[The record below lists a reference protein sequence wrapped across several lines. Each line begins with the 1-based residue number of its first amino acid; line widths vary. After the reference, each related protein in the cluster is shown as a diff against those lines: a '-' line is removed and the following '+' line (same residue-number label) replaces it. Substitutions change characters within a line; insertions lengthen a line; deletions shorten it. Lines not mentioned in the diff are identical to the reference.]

1 MKKSL
6 LILLLVAA
14 LPVLSYAIVRT
25 IGWDAPTTYSNGD
38 PLPTS
43 EISFYNIY
51 WGTVSGGPYPNQAAT
66 VDAVTQISVDFPENN
81 RIYLVATTVASNGI
95 ESDFSEE
102 LAVNLRKPMPPTSL
116 FRN

>member
-1 MKKSL
+1 MMKRIL
-6 LILLLVAA
+6 AVLMLISI
-14 LPVLSYAIVRT
+14 PIISYGIVRT

-66 VDAVTQISVDFPENN
+66 VDAVTQISVDFPDNN
-81 RIYLVATTVASNGI
+81 RIYIVATTVASNGI

-102 LAVNLRKPMPPTSL
+102 LSVNLRKPNPPKNL